1 MDLSLT
7 TIVSDCRPA
16 RLIEL
21 KPNTPVRVWGR
32 WFIYKTPKADPQPIE
47 PPRLLDVS
55 RSRVPRLGD
64 GETPT
69 PEWGKTMKRKTGPK
83 SARPFWE
90 SVLGRKIPDLV
101 WASAMKQTQW
111 TRGAKPI
118 TKEDLLRRI
127 ARMEANA

>member
-1 MDLSLT
+1 MELSLADLA
-7 TIVSDCRPA
+7 SGCCSA
-16 RLIEL
+16 KLAEL
-21 KPNTPVRVWGR
+21 KPNTLVRAWDR
-32 WFIYKTPKADPQPIE
+32 WYIYKTPKSDSRAIDMLRFLEVPKSRA
-47 PPRLLDVS
+47 PRLS
-55 RSRVPRLGD
+55 AGD
-64 GETPT
+64 APV

-101 WASAMKQTQW
+101 WASAMKQTQYQ
-111 TRGAKPI
+111 RGAKPI